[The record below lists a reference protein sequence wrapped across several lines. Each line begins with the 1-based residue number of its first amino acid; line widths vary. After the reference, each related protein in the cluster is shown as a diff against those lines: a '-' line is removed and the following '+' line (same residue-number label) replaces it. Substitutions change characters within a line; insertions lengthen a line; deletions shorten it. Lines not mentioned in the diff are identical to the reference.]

1 MQSCKNNCMTET
13 LPPNL
18 RERKKAETWT
28 TLHEAA
34 AALAQQKGLEQAT
47 VEAIAQSAGV
57 SPRTFFNYFPAKE
70 DAVLGLHE
78 PVLDPAEA
86 AKLTGAD
93 DLLGQ
98 VTLLLVA
105 VARSSIGETDSARR
119 RQLLKKYPHLFARQL
134 EYLVK
139 AEALVC
145 QAVAEFLA
153 SDPSWA
159 SGAEGFGPDETARM
173 LVMLA
178 AVPAKFRAKSADFD
192 PASGLSPE
200 DLAPAVA
207 LFHHLQRKL
216 S

>member
-1 MQSCKNNCMTET
+1 M
-13 LPPNL
+13 LPTSSPSL
-18 RERKKAETWT
+18 RERKKVETWIA
-28 TLHEAA
+28 LHEAA
-34 AALAQQKGLEQAT
+34 ASLAQERGLEQAT
-47 VEAIAQSAGV
+47 VEAIAESAGV

-78 PVLDPAEA
+78 PALDPAEA
-86 AKLTGAD
+86 AKLADAD
-93 DLLGQ
+93 DFLGQ

-105 VARSSIGETDSARR
+105 VARSAIGETGNARR
-119 RQLLKKYPHLFARQL
+119 RQLLKRHPHLFARQM
-134 EYLVK
+134 EYMAK

-145 QAVAEFLA
+145 AEVAGFLA
-153 SDPSWA
+153 RDPAWA
-159 SGAEGFGPDETARM
+159 SGAEGFSHQETARM

-178 AVPAKFRAKSADFD
+178 AVPAKFRAKSPDFD
-192 PASGLSPE
+192 PAAGLSPE

>member
-1 MQSCKNNCMTET
+1 MTAT

-86 AKLTGAD
+86 AKEAEKIAGQASATKVKRARGNGA
-93 DLLGQ
+93 
-98 VTLLLVA
+98 
-105 VARSSIGETDSARR
+105 
-119 RQLLKKYPHLFARQL
+119 
-134 EYLVK
+134 K
-139 AEALVC
+139 AKN
-145 QAVAEFLA
+145 
-153 SDPSWA
+153 
-159 SGAEGFGPDETARM
+159 GAKTKNGAGSR
-173 LVMLA
+173 
-178 AVPAKFRAKSADFD
+178 AKNGSRAKSKPRAK
-192 PASGLSPE
+192 S
-200 DLAPAVA
+200 
-207 LFHHLQRKL
+207 
-216 S
+216 